1 MQSIITSLQEYISKE
16 KEIPS
21 RRKFIQSSGITL
33 SSIQTHFSTWNNL
46 LIEAGYKPKQI
57 KTLWNKDSCIENLFN
72 FVIDNGRLPTAGEY
86 NSKTSY
92 IKPATKTIQKIF
104 GSWNNFI
111 LESGFQAKEG
121 LGTPTVA
128 IDGIKYKSINEVL
141 FVNSL
146 LFNKE
151 IYKYEVEYPELSYK
165 YDFHLPELN
174 IYIEIAGLMDK
185 TDYVHRLKEKININD
200 RYNRK
205 LLIVL
210 PKEILKIKNIREHVV
225 NYDFTNRNF
234 K

>member
-1 MQSIITSLQEYISKE
+1 MQSIINNLKQYVEENGT
-16 KEIPS
+16 PS
-21 RRKFIQSSGITL
+21 RRDYIANTSITL
-33 SSIQTHFSTWNNL
+33 SDIITHFKTWNAL
-46 LIEAGYKPKQI
+46 LAAANITPKMI
-57 KTLWNKDSCIENLFN
+57 KTKWTKESCIDNLYN

-128 IDGIKYKSINEVL
+128 MDGIKYKSINEVL

-151 IYKYEVEYPELSYK
+151 IYKYEVEYPEFSYK

-210 PKEILKIKNIREHVV
+210 PKEILKIKNIRKHVV